1 MLGFFVAYWVISP
14 FFSQQTPFS
23 ANKAPQSLYTIA
35 TVRQNERLFLQPFCS
50 TMNLH
55 EYQAKALLAGFK
67 VPVATG
73 LTITHPAQAA
83 DDQLPPSANGKW
95 VLKAQI
101 HSGARGKAG
110 GVLVAQSPED
120 IREKAAQLLGK
131 TLVTHQTGPAGLPV
145 HQVLIE
151 PASDIAR
158 ELYLAVTIDRQA
170 QRMVVIASQHGGMD
184 IEQVSAEHP
193 EAIFRLSINPTVGLM
208 GYQARRLGFAL
219 GLADAALKQFPAVLR
234 GVTEAF
240 IRHDADLIE
249 INPLAITAEGDL
261 LAVDAKIALDGN
273 AAYRQ
278 KALFAARDV
287 TQEDPTEVAAQASGL
302 NYISLSGEIACM
314 VNGAGLAMATMDL
327 IQSAGGSPANF
338 LDVGG
343 GTSTEKVAAAFK
355 LILANPRVTAILVN
369 IFGGIVRCDLIA
381 NGIIAAAQEVGLT
394 LPTVVRLEGTNA
406 AEGRRLLAQSG
417 LNLIAE
423 NDLAAAAARVVRLSH
438 ESKTAAAQTNKAG
451 L

>member
-1 MLGFFVAYWVISP
+1 MAVV
-14 FFSQQTPFS
+14 SQNS
-23 ANKAPQSLYTIA
+23 A
-35 TVRQNERLFLQPFCS
+35 LFCTNFCGA
-50 TMNLH
+50 MNLH
-55 EYQAKALLAGFK
+55 EYQAKTLLAGFK
-67 VPVATG
+67 IPVATG
-73 LTITHPAQAA
+73 LVINHPAQAA
-83 DDQLPPSANGKW
+83 DDQLPFSATGTW
-95 VLKAQI
+95 VIKAQI

-110 GVLVAQSPED
+110 GVLVADSAD
-120 IREKAAQLLGK
+120 SVRSKAADLLGK
-131 TLVTHQTGPAGLPV
+131 TLVTHQTGPSGLPV
-145 HQVLIE
+145 HQLLIE
-151 PASDIAR
+151 PTSVIAR
-158 ELYLAVTIDRQA
+158 ELYLALTIDRQA
-170 QRMVVIASQHGGMD
+170 QRVVVIASIHGGMD
-184 IEQVSAEHP
+184 IEQVAAQHP
-193 EAIFRLSINPTVGLM
+193 DEILRLTINPTVGLM

-219 GLADAALKQFPAVLR
+219 GLTETALNQFPPILR
-234 GVTEAF
+234 GLYDAF

-249 INPLAITAEGDL
+249 INPLAILDSGDL
-261 LAVDAKIALDGN
+261 LAIDAKIALDGN

-381 NGIIAAAQEVGLT
+381 NGIIAAAKEVGLT

-406 AEGRRLLAQSG
+406 AEGRRLLAESG

-423 NDLAAAAARVVRLSH
+423 NDLAAAAARVVHLSQAY
-438 ESKTAAAQTNKAG
+438 SAQKSSIEGAHS
-451 L
+451 

>member
-1 MLGFFVAYWVISP
+1 
-14 FFSQQTPFS
+14 
-23 ANKAPQSLYTIA
+23 
-35 TVRQNERLFLQPFCS
+35 
-50 TMNLH
+50 MNLH
-55 EYQAKALLAGFK
+55 EYQAKALLSGFN

-83 DDQLPPSANGKW
+83 DDQLPPTVENKW
-95 VLKAQI
+95 VIKAQI

-110 GVLVAQSPED
+110 GVLVAHSPDEV
-120 IREKAAQLLGK
+120 REKAAQLLGK

-145 HQVLIE
+145 HQLLIE
-151 PASDIAR
+151 PASTIAR
-158 ELYLAVTIDRQA
+158 ELYLALTIDRQA
-170 QRMVVIASQHGGMD
+170 QRIAVIASTHGGMD
-184 IEQVSAEHP
+184 IEQVAADHP
-193 EAIFRLSINPTVGLM
+193 NEVLRLHINPTVGLM

-219 GLADAALKQFPAVLR
+219 GLTDAALKQFPSVLR
-234 GVTEAF
+234 GVYDAF

-249 INPLAITAEGDL
+249 INPLAILSSGDL

-381 NGIIAAAQEVGLT
+381 NGIIAAAHEVGLT

-423 NDLAAAAARVVRLSH
+423 NDLAAAAARVVHLSH
-438 ESKTAAAQTNKAG
+438 TSKTQPVQTKGVGA
-451 L
+451 

>member
-1 MLGFFVAYWVISP
+1 
-14 FFSQQTPFS
+14 
-23 ANKAPQSLYTIA
+23 
-35 TVRQNERLFLQPFCS
+35 
-50 TMNLH
+50 MNLH
-55 EYQAKALLAGFK
+55 EYQAKALLSGFN

-83 DDQLPPSANGKW
+83 DDQLPPTVENKW
-95 VLKAQI
+95 VIKAQI

-110 GVLVAQSPED
+110 GVLVAHSPDEV
-120 IREKAAQLLGK
+120 REKAVQLLGK

-145 HQVLIE
+145 HQLLIE
-151 PASDIAR
+151 PASTITR
-158 ELYLAVTIDRQA
+158 ELYLALTIDRQA
-170 QRMVVIASQHGGMD
+170 QRIAVIASTHGGMD
-184 IEQVSAEHP
+184 IEQVAADHP
-193 EAIFRLSINPTVGLM
+193 NEVLRLHINPTVGLM

-219 GLADAALKQFPAVLR
+219 GLTDAALKQFPSVLR
-234 GVTEAF
+234 GVYDAF

-249 INPLAITAEGDL
+249 INPLAILSSGDL

-381 NGIIAAAQEVGLT
+381 NGIIAAAHEVGLT

-423 NDLAAAAARVVRLSH
+423 NDLAAAAARVVHLSH
-438 ESKTAAAQTNKAG
+438 TSKTQPVQTKGVGA
-451 L
+451 

>member
-1 MLGFFVAYWVISP
+1 
-14 FFSQQTPFS
+14 
-23 ANKAPQSLYTIA
+23 
-35 TVRQNERLFLQPFCS
+35 
-50 TMNLH
+50 MNLH
-55 EYQAKALLAGFK
+55 EYQAKALLAGFH

-73 LTITHPAQAA
+73 LVINHPAQAA
-83 DDQLPPSANGKW
+83 DDQLPPSDDQRW

-110 GVLVAQSPED
+110 GVLLADSPD
-120 IREKAAQLLGK
+120 DVRAKAAELLGK
-131 TLVTHQTGPAGLPV
+131 TLVTHQTGPTGLPV
-145 HQVLIE
+145 HQLLIE
-151 PASDIAR
+151 PASSISQ
-158 ELYLAVTIDRQA
+158 ELYLAMTIDRQL
-170 QRMVVIASQHGGMD
+170 QRVVVIASRYGGMD

-193 EAIFRLSINPTVGLM
+193 DAIFRLYINPTVGLM

-219 GLADAALKQFPAVLR
+219 GLSDSALKQFPALLR
-234 GVTEAF
+234 GVYDAF
-240 IRHDADLIE
+240 IKNDADLIE
-249 INPLAITAEGDL
+249 INPLAVTADNTL
-261 LAVDAKIALDGN
+261 LAVDAKIAIDGN

-278 KALFAARDV
+278 KALFATRDV

-302 NYISLSGEIACM
+302 NYISLTGEIACM

-355 LILANPRVTAILVN
+355 LILANPRVKAILVN

-381 NGIIAAAQEVGLT
+381 NGIITAAHEVGLT

-406 AEGRRLLAQSG
+406 AEGRRLLAESG

-423 NDLAAAAARVVRLSH
+423 NDLAAAAARVVALSH
-438 ESKTAAAQTNKAG
+438 KESVNGADA
-451 L
+451 

>member
-1 MLGFFVAYWVISP
+1 
-14 FFSQQTPFS
+14 
-23 ANKAPQSLYTIA
+23 
-35 TVRQNERLFLQPFCS
+35 
-50 TMNLH
+50 MNLH
-55 EYQAKALLAGFK
+55 EYQAKALLAGFS

-73 LTITHPAQAA
+73 LVINHPAQAA
-83 DDQLPPSANGKW
+83 DDQLPPSDDQRW

-110 GVLVAQSPED
+110 GVLLADSPD
-120 IREKAAQLLGK
+120 DVRAKAAELLGK
-131 TLVTHQTGPAGLPV
+131 TLVTHQTGPTGLPV
-145 HQVLIE
+145 HQLLIE
-151 PASDIAR
+151 PASSITQ
-158 ELYLAVTIDRQA
+158 ELYVAMTIDRQL
-170 QRMVVIASQHGGMD
+170 QRVVVIASRHGGMD

-193 EAIFRLSINPTVGLM
+193 DAIFRLYINPTVGLM

-219 GLADAALKQFPAVLR
+219 GLSDTALKQFPSLLR
-234 GVTEAF
+234 GVYDAF
-240 IRHDADLIE
+240 IKNDADLVE
-249 INPLAITAEGDL
+249 INPLAVTADNTL
-261 LAVDAKIALDGN
+261 LAVDAKIAIDGN

-278 KALFAARDV
+278 KTLFATRDV

-302 NYISLSGEIACM
+302 NYISLTGEIACM

-355 LILANPRVTAILVN
+355 LILANPRVKAILVN

-381 NGIIAAAQEVGLT
+381 NGIIAAAHEVGLT

-406 AEGRRLLAQSG
+406 AEGRRLLAESG

-423 NDLAAAAARVVRLSH
+423 NDLAAAAARVVALSNG
-438 ESKTAAAQTNKAG
+438 ADA
-451 L
+451 

>member
-1 MLGFFVAYWVISP
+1 
-14 FFSQQTPFS
+14 
-23 ANKAPQSLYTIA
+23 
-35 TVRQNERLFLQPFCS
+35 
-50 TMNLH
+50 MNLH
-55 EYQAKALLAGFK
+55 EYQAKALLAGFS

-73 LTITHPAQAA
+73 LVINHPAQAA
-83 DDQLPPSANGKW
+83 DDQLPPSDDQRW

-110 GVLVAQSPED
+110 GVLIADSPD
-120 IREKAAQLLGK
+120 DVRAKAAELLGK
-131 TLVTHQTGPAGLPV
+131 TLVTHQTGPTGLPV
-145 HQVLIE
+145 HQLLIE
-151 PASDIAR
+151 PASSITQ
-158 ELYLAVTIDRQA
+158 ELYLAMTIDRQL
-170 QRMVVIASQHGGMD
+170 QRVVVIASQHGGMD

-193 EAIFRLSINPTVGLM
+193 DAIFRLYINPTVGLM

-219 GLADAALKQFPAVLR
+219 GLSDTALKQFPALLR
-234 GVTEAF
+234 GVYDAF
-240 IRHDADLIE
+240 IKNDADLVE
-249 INPLAITAEGDL
+249 INPLAITADNTL
-261 LAVDAKIALDGN
+261 LAVDAKIAIDGN

-278 KALFAARDV
+278 KTLFAARDV

-302 NYISLSGEIACM
+302 NYISLTGEIACM

-355 LILANPRVTAILVN
+355 LILANPRVKAILVN

-381 NGIIAAAQEVGLT
+381 NGIIAAAHEVGLT

-406 AEGRRLLAQSG
+406 AEGRRLLAESG

-423 NDLAAAAARVVRLSH
+423 NDLAAAAARVVALSNG
-438 ESKTAAAQTNKAG
+438 ADA
-451 L
+451 

>member
-1 MLGFFVAYWVISP
+1 MAVV
-14 FFSQQTPFS
+14 SQNS
-23 ANKAPQSLYTIA
+23 A
-35 TVRQNERLFLQPFCS
+35 LFCTNFCGA
-50 TMNLH
+50 MNLH
-55 EYQAKALLAGFK
+55 EYQAKTLLAGFK
-67 VPVATG
+67 IPVATG
-73 LTITHPAQAA
+73 LVINHPAQAA
-83 DDQLPPSANGKW
+83 DDQLPFSATGTW
-95 VLKAQI
+95 VIKAQI

-110 GVLVAQSPED
+110 GVLVADSAD
-120 IREKAAQLLGK
+120 SVRSKAADLLGK
-131 TLVTHQTGPAGLPV
+131 TLVTHQTGPSGLPV
-145 HQVLIE
+145 HQLLIE
-151 PASDIAR
+151 PTSVIAR
-158 ELYLAVTIDRQA
+158 ELYLALTIDRQA
-170 QRMVVIASQHGGMD
+170 QRVVVIASIHGGMD
-184 IEQVSAEHP
+184 IEQVAAQHP
-193 EAIFRLSINPTVGLM
+193 DAILRLTINPTVGLM

-219 GLADAALKQFPAVLR
+219 GLTETALKQFPPILR
-234 GVTEAF
+234 GLYDAF

-249 INPLAITAEGDL
+249 INPLAILDSGDL
-261 LAVDAKIALDGN
+261 LAIDAKIALDGN

-381 NGIIAAAQEVGLT
+381 NGIIAAAKEVGLT

-406 AEGRRLLAQSG
+406 AEGRRLLAESG

-423 NDLAAAAARVVRLSH
+423 NDLAAAAARVVHLSQAY
-438 ESKTAAAQTNKAG
+438 SAQKSSIEGAHS
-451 L
+451 

>member
-1 MLGFFVAYWVISP
+1 
-14 FFSQQTPFS
+14 
-23 ANKAPQSLYTIA
+23 
-35 TVRQNERLFLQPFCS
+35 
-50 TMNLH
+50 MNLH
-55 EYQAKALLAGFK
+55 EYQAKALLAGFH

-73 LTITHPAQAA
+73 LVINHPAQAA
-83 DDQLPPSANGKW
+83 DDQLPPSDDQRW

-110 GVLVAQSPED
+110 GVLLADSPD
-120 IREKAAQLLGK
+120 DVRAKAAELLGK
-131 TLVTHQTGPAGLPV
+131 TLVTHQTGPTGLPV
-145 HQVLIE
+145 HQLLIE
-151 PASDIAR
+151 PASSISQ
-158 ELYLAVTIDRQA
+158 ELYLAMTIDRQL
-170 QRMVVIASQHGGMD
+170 QRVVVIASRYGGMD

-193 EAIFRLSINPTVGLM
+193 DAIFRLYINPTVGLM

-219 GLADAALKQFPAVLR
+219 GLSNTALKQFPALLR
-234 GVTEAF
+234 GVYDAF
-240 IRHDADLIE
+240 IKNDADLIE
-249 INPLAITAEGDL
+249 INPLAVTADNAL
-261 LAVDAKIALDGN
+261 LAVDAKIAIDGN

-278 KALFAARDV
+278 KALFATRDV

-302 NYISLSGEIACM
+302 NYISLTGEIACM

-355 LILANPRVTAILVN
+355 LILANPRVKAILVN

-381 NGIIAAAQEVGLT
+381 NGIIAAAHEVGLT

-406 AEGRRLLAQSG
+406 AEGRRLLAESG

-423 NDLAAAAARVVRLSH
+423 NDLAAAAARVVALSH
-438 ESKTAAAQTNKAG
+438 KESVNGADA
-451 L
+451 

>member
-1 MLGFFVAYWVISP
+1 
-14 FFSQQTPFS
+14 
-23 ANKAPQSLYTIA
+23 
-35 TVRQNERLFLQPFCS
+35 
-50 TMNLH
+50 MNLH
-55 EYQAKALLAGFK
+55 EYQAKALLAGFH

-73 LTITHPAQAA
+73 LVINHPAQAA
-83 DDQLPPSANGKW
+83 DDQLPPSDSQRW

-110 GVLVAQSPED
+110 GVLLADSPDD
-120 IREKAAQLLGK
+120 IRAKAAELLGK
-131 TLVTHQTGPAGLPV
+131 TLVTHQTGPTGLPV
-145 HQVLIE
+145 HQLLIE
-151 PASDIAR
+151 PASSISQ
-158 ELYLAVTIDRQA
+158 ELYLAMTIDRQL
-170 QRMVVIASQHGGMD
+170 QRVVVIASRYGGMD

-193 EAIFRLSINPTVGLM
+193 DAIFRLYINPTVGLM

-219 GLADAALKQFPAVLR
+219 GLSDSALKQFPALLR
-234 GVTEAF
+234 GVYDAF
-240 IRHDADLIE
+240 IKNDADLIE
-249 INPLAITAEGDL
+249 INPLAVTADNTL
-261 LAVDAKIALDGN
+261 LAVDAKIAIDGN

-278 KALFAARDV
+278 KALFATRDV

-302 NYISLSGEIACM
+302 NYISLTGEIACM

-355 LILANPRVTAILVN
+355 LILANPRVKAILVN

-381 NGIIAAAQEVGLT
+381 NGIIAAAHEVGLT

-406 AEGRRLLAQSG
+406 AEGRRLLAESG

-423 NDLAAAAARVVRLSH
+423 NDLAAAAARVVALSH
-438 ESKTAAAQTNKAG
+438 TESVNGADA
-451 L
+451 

>member
-1 MLGFFVAYWVISP
+1 
-14 FFSQQTPFS
+14 
-23 ANKAPQSLYTIA
+23 
-35 TVRQNERLFLQPFCS
+35 
-50 TMNLH
+50 MNLH
-55 EYQAKALLAGFK
+55 EYQAKALLAGFS

-73 LTITHPAQAA
+73 LVINHPAQAA
-83 DDQLPPSANGKW
+83 DDQLPPSDDQRW

-110 GVLVAQSPED
+110 GVLLADSPD
-120 IREKAAQLLGK
+120 DVRAKAADLLGK
-131 TLVTHQTGPAGLPV
+131 TLVTHQTGPTGLPV
-145 HQVLIE
+145 HQLLIE
-151 PASDIAR
+151 PASSITH
-158 ELYLAVTIDRQA
+158 ELYLAMTIDRQL
-170 QRMVVIASQHGGMD
+170 QRVVVIASRHGGMD

-193 EAIFRLSINPTVGLM
+193 DAIFRLHINPTVGLM

-219 GLADAALKQFPAVLR
+219 GLNDSALKQFPSLLR
-234 GVTEAF
+234 GVYDAF
-240 IRHDADLIE
+240 IKNDADLIE
-249 INPLAITAEGDL
+249 INPLAVTADNTL
-261 LAVDAKIALDGN
+261 LAVDAKIAIDGN

-278 KALFAARDV
+278 KTLFAARDV

-302 NYISLSGEIACM
+302 NYISLTGEIACM

-355 LILANPRVTAILVN
+355 LILANPRVKAILVN

-381 NGIIAAAQEVGLT
+381 NGIIAAAHEVGLT

-406 AEGRRLLAQSG
+406 AEGRRLLAESG

-423 NDLAAAAARVVRLSH
+423 NDLAAAAARVVALSNG
-438 ESKTAAAQTNKAG
+438 ADA
-451 L
+451 

>member
-1 MLGFFVAYWVISP
+1 
-14 FFSQQTPFS
+14 
-23 ANKAPQSLYTIA
+23 
-35 TVRQNERLFLQPFCS
+35 
-50 TMNLH
+50 MNLH
-55 EYQAKALLAGFK
+55 EYQAKALLTGFS

-73 LTITHPAQAA
+73 LVINHPAQAA
-83 DDQLPPSANGKW
+83 DDQLPPSDDQRW

-110 GVLVAQSPED
+110 GVLIADSPDD
-120 IREKAAQLLGK
+120 IRAKAAELLGK
-131 TLVTHQTGPAGLPV
+131 TLITHQTGPTGLPV
-145 HQVLIE
+145 HQLLIE
-151 PASDIAR
+151 PASAITQ
-158 ELYLAVTIDRQA
+158 ELYLAMTIDRQR
-170 QRMVVIASQHGGMD
+170 QRVVVIASQHGGMD

-193 EAIFRLSINPTVGLM
+193 DAIFRLYINPTVGLM

-219 GLADAALKQFPAVLR
+219 GLSDTALKQFPALLR
-234 GVTEAF
+234 GVYDAF
-240 IRHDADLIE
+240 IKNDADLIE
-249 INPLAITAEGDL
+249 INPLAVTADNTL
-261 LAVDAKIALDGN
+261 LAVDAKIAIDGN

-278 KALFAARDV
+278 KALFATRDV

-302 NYISLSGEIACM
+302 NYISLTGEIACM

-355 LILANPRVTAILVN
+355 LILANPRVKAILVN

-381 NGIIAAAQEVGLT
+381 NGIIAAAHEVGLT

-406 AEGRRLLAQSG
+406 AEGRRLLAESG

-423 NDLAAAAARVVRLSH
+423 NDLAAAAARVVALSNTD
-438 ESKTAAAQTNKAG
+438 SANKDSANG
-451 L
+451 ADA

>member
-1 MLGFFVAYWVISP
+1 
-14 FFSQQTPFS
+14 
-23 ANKAPQSLYTIA
+23 
-35 TVRQNERLFLQPFCS
+35 
-50 TMNLH
+50 MNLH
-55 EYQAKALLAGFK
+55 EYQAKALLAGFS

-73 LTITHPAQAA
+73 LVINHPAQAA
-83 DDQLPPSANGKW
+83 DDQLPLSDENRW
-95 VLKAQI
+95 VIKAQI

-110 GVLVAQSPED
+110 GVLIADSADDVHA
-120 IREKAAQLLGK
+120 KAAELLGK
-131 TLVTHQTGPAGLPV
+131 TLVTHQTGPTGLPV
-145 HQVLIE
+145 HQLLIE
-151 PASDIAR
+151 PASSITR
-158 ELYLAVTIDRQA
+158 ELYLAMTIDRQR
-170 QRMVVIASQHGGMD
+170 QRVVVIASQHGGMD

-193 EAIFRLSINPTVGLM
+193 DAIFRLYINPTVGLM

-219 GLADAALKQFPAVLR
+219 NLRDNALKQFPSLLR
-234 GVTEAF
+234 GVYDAF
-240 IRHDADLIE
+240 IGNDADLVE
-249 INPLAITAEGDL
+249 INPLAVTADNTL
-261 LAVDAKIALDGN
+261 LAVDAKIAIDGN

-278 KALFAARDV
+278 KTLFAARDV

-355 LILANPRVTAILVN
+355 LILANPRVKAILVN

-381 NGIIAAAQEVGLT
+381 NGIIAAAHEVGLT

-406 AEGRRLLAQSG
+406 AEGRRLLAESG

-423 NDLAAAAARVVRLSH
+423 NDLAAAAARVVALS
-438 ESKTAAAQTNKAG
+438 NKDSANG
-451 L
+451 ANA

>member
-1 MLGFFVAYWVISP
+1 
-14 FFSQQTPFS
+14 
-23 ANKAPQSLYTIA
+23 
-35 TVRQNERLFLQPFCS
+35 
-50 TMNLH
+50 MNLH
-55 EYQAKALLAGFK
+55 EYQAKALLAGFS

-73 LTITHPAQAA
+73 LVINHPAQAA
-83 DDQLPPSANGKW
+83 DDQLPPSDDQRW

-110 GVLVAQSPED
+110 GVLLADSPD
-120 IREKAAQLLGK
+120 DVRAKAAELLGK
-131 TLVTHQTGPAGLPV
+131 TLVTHQTGPTGLPV
-145 HQVLIE
+145 HQLLIE
-151 PASDIAR
+151 PASSITQ
-158 ELYLAVTIDRQA
+158 ELYLAMTIDRQL
-170 QRMVVIASQHGGMD
+170 QRVVVIASRHGGMD

-193 EAIFRLSINPTVGLM
+193 DAIFRLHINPTVGLM

-219 GLADAALKQFPAVLR
+219 GLNDSSLKQFPSLLR
-234 GVTEAF
+234 GVYDAF
-240 IRHDADLIE
+240 IKNDADLIE
-249 INPLAITAEGDL
+249 INPLAVTADNTL
-261 LAVDAKIALDGN
+261 LAVDAKIAIDGN

-278 KALFAARDV
+278 KTLFAARDV

-302 NYISLSGEIACM
+302 NYISLTGEIACM

-355 LILANPRVTAILVN
+355 LILANPRVKAILVN

-381 NGIIAAAQEVGLT
+381 NGIIAAAHEVGLT

-406 AEGRRLLAQSG
+406 AEGRRLLAESG

-423 NDLAAAAARVVRLSH
+423 NDLAAAAARVVALSNG
-438 ESKTAAAQTNKAG
+438 ADA
-451 L
+451 

>member
-1 MLGFFVAYWVISP
+1 
-14 FFSQQTPFS
+14 
-23 ANKAPQSLYTIA
+23 
-35 TVRQNERLFLQPFCS
+35 
-50 TMNLH
+50 MNLH
-55 EYQAKALLAGFK
+55 EYQAKALLAGFH

-73 LTITHPAQAA
+73 LVINHPAQAA
-83 DDQLPPSANGKW
+83 DDQLPPSDDQRW

-110 GVLVAQSPED
+110 GVLLADSPD
-120 IREKAAQLLGK
+120 DVRAKAVELLGK
-131 TLVTHQTGPAGLPV
+131 TLVTHQTGPTGLPV
-145 HQVLIE
+145 HQLLIE
-151 PASDIAR
+151 PASSISQ
-158 ELYLAVTIDRQA
+158 ELYLAMTIDRQL
-170 QRMVVIASQHGGMD
+170 QRVVVIASRYGGMD

-193 EAIFRLSINPTVGLM
+193 DAIFRLYINPTVGLM

-219 GLADAALKQFPAVLR
+219 GLSDSALKQFPALLR
-234 GVTEAF
+234 GVYDAF
-240 IRHDADLIE
+240 IKNDADLIE
-249 INPLAITAEGDL
+249 INPLAVTADNTL
-261 LAVDAKIALDGN
+261 LAVDAKIAIDGN

-278 KALFAARDV
+278 KALFATRDV

-302 NYISLSGEIACM
+302 NYISLTGEIACM

-355 LILANPRVTAILVN
+355 LILANPRVKAILVN

-381 NGIIAAAQEVGLT
+381 NGIIAAAHEVGLT

-406 AEGRRLLAQSG
+406 AEGRRLLAESG

-423 NDLAAAAARVVRLSH
+423 NDLAAAAARVVALSH
-438 ESKTAAAQTNKAG
+438 TESVNGADA
-451 L
+451 

>member
-1 MLGFFVAYWVISP
+1 
-14 FFSQQTPFS
+14 
-23 ANKAPQSLYTIA
+23 
-35 TVRQNERLFLQPFCS
+35 
-50 TMNLH
+50 MNLH
-55 EYQAKALLAGFK
+55 EYQAKTLLSGFH

-73 LTITHPAQAA
+73 LVINHPAQAA
-83 DDQLPPSANGKW
+83 DDQLPPSDSQRW

-110 GVLVAQSPED
+110 GVLLADSPDD
-120 IREKAAQLLGK
+120 IRAKAAELLGK
-131 TLVTHQTGPAGLPV
+131 TLVTHQTGPTGLPV
-145 HQVLIE
+145 HQLLIE
-151 PASDIAR
+151 PASSISQ
-158 ELYLAVTIDRQA
+158 ELYLAMTIDRQL
-170 QRMVVIASQHGGMD
+170 QRVVVIASRYGGMD

-193 EAIFRLSINPTVGLM
+193 DAIFRLYINPTVGLM

-219 GLADAALKQFPAVLR
+219 GLSDTALKQFPALLR
-234 GVTEAF
+234 GVYDAF
-240 IRHDADLIE
+240 IKNDADLIE
-249 INPLAITAEGDL
+249 INPLAVTADNTL
-261 LAVDAKIALDGN
+261 LAVDAKIAIDGN

-278 KALFAARDV
+278 KALFATRDV

-302 NYISLSGEIACM
+302 NYISLTGEIACM

-355 LILANPRVTAILVN
+355 LILANPRVKAILVN

-381 NGIIAAAQEVGLT
+381 NGIITAAHEVGLT

-406 AEGRRLLAQSG
+406 AEGRRLLAESG

-423 NDLAAAAARVVRLSH
+423 NDLAAAAARVVALSH
-438 ESKTAAAQTNKAG
+438 TESVNGADA
-451 L
+451 